1 MKNGTMYAAKLQ
13 KVYAG
18 LRGTT
23 PVPEPPDPD
32 DPLRRMAIAILGE
45 NCSDAEAERAIGRA
59 TEAMVDWNELRVSSA
74 SEISKIIGNAIPQ
87 GVQRCRKLAD
97 ALQAVFDRENR
108 MSLDRLRTMGR
119 RDARHFLEQLDGTD
133 EYTVASV
140 ILWSLGGHA
149 IPVNDRLL
157 KALREADLVHPEA
170 TRAEVQAF
178 LERNISANEAKEF
191 WMIMQSFQPAKRS
204 SVKRTTSKATSK
216 KKVSK

>member
-1 MKNGTMYAAKLQ
+1 MKNGTMYASKLQ
-13 KVYAG
+13 KVYTG
-18 LRGTT
+18 LRGST
-23 PVPEPPDPD
+23 PVPEPPEPD
-32 DPLRRMAIAILGE
+32 DPLRRLAIAILGE
-45 NCSDAEAERAIGRA
+45 NCSDAEAERAVGRA
-59 TEAMVDWNELRVSSA
+59 IETMVDWNELRVSSA
-74 SEISKIIGNAIPQ
+74 SEINKVVGNAIPQ
-87 GVQRCRKLAD
+87 GVQRCQMLTD
-97 ALQAVFDRENR
+97 ALQAVFDCENR

-157 KALREADLVHPEA
+157 DALREADLVHPEA

-191 WMIMQSFQPAKRS
+191 WMVMQSFQPAKRPAA
-204 SVKRTTSKATSK
+204 KRTTRKATSK